1 MIVGVAIQ
9 TETLFSFRRSL
20 KTIPPRGNT
29 MHNDEIS
36 RSGNV
41 VSLDAARQRLQYI
54 ALAQSDEDF
63 RGVAASFAL
72 SGIDITN
79 TDAERTGR
87 VLAGLISYEQVIEEI
102 RQQHAADES

>member
-1 MIVGVAIQ
+1 
-9 TETLFSFRRSL
+9 
-20 KTIPPRGNT
+20 

-41 VSLDAARQRLQYI
+41 VSLDVARQRRRHI

-63 RGVAASFAL
+63 RAVAASFAL

-79 TDAERTGR
+79 TDAERAGR
-87 VLAGLISYEQVIEEI
+87 VLAGLISYDQAVEEI
-102 RQQHAADES
+102 RQQHAPEDSETR